1 MTSSLRTGNGW
12 AAAGMLRVVATIQ
25 NSPYADEYSAQTANL
40 TSWVVE
46 IVEAAF
52 KTQQRVRLFF
62 LLLISG

>member
-1 MTSSLRTGNGW
+1 
-12 AAAGMLRVVATIQ
+12 MLRVVATIM

-52 KTQQRVRLFF
+52 KTQRVSLF
-62 LLLISG
+62 LLVIFTE